1 LSPIWSNVTQA
12 PNSSGD
18 QHLSTRIAANEFYT
32 YSTGAYRGELGYEN
46 IAPSPPYS
54 GNLIGTTNNTNTF
67 IIRNDVTNLGQFKSA
82 ETAETELMIED
93 LMVYPNPSYDGNF
106 TLNVPNEEFKLSV
119 YSGSGELIYSK
130 TGLGTGT
137 VNIDLTKQAKGM
149 YILSFTSNSNQQT
162 IKLIKQ

>member
-1 LSPIWSNVTQA
+1 
-12 PNSSGD
+12 
-18 QHLSTRIAANEFYT
+18 
-32 YSTGAYRGELGYEN
+32 
-46 IAPSPPYS
+46 
-54 GNLIGTTNNTNTF
+54 
-67 IIRNDVTNLGQFKSA
+67 
-82 ETAETELMIED
+82 MIED

-119 YSGSGELIYSK
+119 YSGSGELIYSE

-149 YILSFTSNSNQQT
+149 YILSFNSNSNQQK